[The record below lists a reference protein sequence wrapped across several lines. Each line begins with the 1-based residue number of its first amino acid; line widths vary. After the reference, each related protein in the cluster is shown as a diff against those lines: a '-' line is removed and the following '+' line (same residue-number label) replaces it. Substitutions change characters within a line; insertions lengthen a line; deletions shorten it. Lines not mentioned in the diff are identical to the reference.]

1 MYRCRVPLPSS
12 SPRRPYQTLH
22 DTAQLARYGVSYLRS
37 VCAQA
42 GVGINETSPDEDVL
56 AIDCDVKFREAS
68 VNVQVKCT
76 SQFTI
81 PGRTKTWRLEPSWV
95 EKWSDSL
102 LPVYFVLV
110 TAPGS
115 IAGWIEHSNVGTLH
129 KTAAFWKRFDPATDQ
144 TSITLPVAQR
154 LTADTLATW
163 HSDMLAAFGGA
174 Q

>member
-1 MYRCRVPLPSS
+1 MYRGRVPLSPSS
-12 SPRRPYQTLH
+12 SRSQHRTLH
-22 DTAQLARYGVSYLRS
+22 DRAQLARYGVSYVRS

-56 AIDCDVKFREAS
+56 ATDCDVKFREAS

-76 SQFTI
+76 TRFTI
-81 PGRTKTWRLEPSWV
+81 QGRTKSWQLEPSWV

-110 TAPGS
+110 TAPRDFED
-115 IAGWIEHSNVGTLH
+115 WIEHTDLGTVH
-129 KTAAFWKRFDPATDQ
+129 KTAAFWKRFDPNTDQ
-144 TSITLPVAQR
+144 ASITLPVAQR

-163 HSDMLAAFGGA
+163 HSDMLAAFGGVR
-174 Q
+174 